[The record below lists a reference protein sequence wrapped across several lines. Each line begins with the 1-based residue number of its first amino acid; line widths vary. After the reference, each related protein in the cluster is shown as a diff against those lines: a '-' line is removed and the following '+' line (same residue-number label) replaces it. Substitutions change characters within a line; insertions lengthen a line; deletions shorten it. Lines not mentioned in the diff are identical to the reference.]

1 MASTG
6 LGCSAGLEVS
16 ASRGSITTSFGRPPD
31 RILAQLDAGNVR
43 LTVPA
48 CTYAVDA
55 TAAKNAGP
63 RHCGRRH
70 RPRPVSSRLASPR
83 KISAHISRGNIHIL
97 QR

>member
-16 ASRGSITTSFGRPPD
+16 ASRESITASFGRPPD
-31 RILAQLDAGNVR
+31 RILVRLGAGNVR

-63 RHCGRRH
+63 RHGGRRH
-70 RPRPVSSRLASPR
+70 RPRLVSSRLVSPR
-83 KISAHISRGNIHIL
+83 LAS
-97 QR
+97 